1 MLIVRWRGESVR
13 GEIQLPLV
21 VVVHTVAEPHEIP
34 RHNALTSVVIP
45 FAALVVALGGALR
58 TMHQRAGVRLRVLR
72 AAQLGASVILHLLE
86 VVGALHNRVV
96 LGPDGN
102 IHHRRRGSVHV
113 RLVHVRVGVQA
124 ALRRV
129 SLLRTGVTNGVV
141 ASARLGVRLE
151 RFVRVLQVKLRLRE
165 EGNRLVVPLLRASV
179 IPNSHSNRQ
188 ANYSVIRST
197 RVFLAIIMT
206 RPTMK
211 TIGGSST
218 RQQMQQQQLPQLS
231 SSPFPFPFPLAML
244 NRKE

>member
-1 MLIVRWRGESVR
+1 M
-13 GEIQLPLV
+13 
-21 VVVHTVAEPHEIP
+21 
-34 RHNALTSVVIP
+34 
-45 FAALVVALGGALR
+45 
-58 TMHQRAGVRLRVLR
+58 
-72 AAQLGASVILHLLE
+72 
-86 VVGALHNRVV
+86 
-96 LGPDGN
+96 
-102 IHHRRRGSVHV
+102 
-113 RLVHVRVGVQA
+113 
-124 ALRRV
+124 
-129 SLLRTGVTNGVV
+129 

-151 RFVRVLQVKLRLRE
+151 RFVRVLQVELRLRE
-165 EGNRLVVPLLRASV
+165 EGNRLIVPLLRASV